1 MNFTTLM
8 VVILG
13 ISILVFG
20 AEQNTSTAPTDENR
34 TTASPGSPTNKTSEV
49 SSTTTTTTTTTS
61 PSTDTPD
68 CGSLKNISNGKL
80 TRHNVT
86 TVGGVATL
94 VCNEGYNITGD
105 GTISCMANGSW
116 SPSPTCKIKDCG
128 SLKNISNGKLT
139 RPNVTTVGGVATLVC
154 NEGYNITGDGTIS
167 CMANGSWSPSP
178 TCKIKDCG
186 VFPHKDNIN
195 VSYPEGSSYQAN
207 ATVTCVP
214 GYEINNT
221 GGEKTQYVTC
231 LNDGNWSI
239 PKGCVKKD
247 CGVIPHKDNINVSYP
262 EGSSYQANATVT
274 CVPGYKIN
282 NTGGEETQY
291 VTCLNDGNWS
301 IPKGCV
307 KKDCGVIPH
316 KDNINVSYPEGSSY
330 QANATVTCVPGYK
343 INNTG
348 GEETQYVTCLN
359 DGNWSIPKGCVK
371 KDCDDIPHKD
381 NINVS
386 YPEGSSYQANATV
399 TCVPGYEI
407 NNTGG
412 EETQY
417 VTCLNDGNWSI
428 PKGCVKKEI
437 QFNESCTPV
446 DGLNLCITDNA
457 VCRKEEDRGYTCVC
471 KETAPYFYNNA
482 CIAGLNIT
490 VTGINCFV
498 SGNQVLGPASN
509 SIMIACTSPSIS
521 EDTFDGYNV
530 RIVNSTRQWSF
541 VRKENTNNILDNLK
555 AGEIYHIEIF
565 PSKDSIPSIERKTIE
580 GVTRPTSEANWS
592 LRSIDTSWFLFENND
607 TSADPLKTYSVE
619 LNTTDINFSTNC
631 SSKTEREETTICSI
645 LQNESYLNISKLI
658 SGSSY
663 EIQIFSQIKFN
674 GIDIKSNTPQFF
686 VNYTVPELPDVINIP
701 LGNITHDSFIVSF
714 ESNGNN
720 RFTYWSVVVINSE
733 TGKWVAEDTRPSDVK
748 ALQIST
754 NITSST
760 FYVVQVQTHVP
771 MQSSDL
777 FNTTF
782 NTRPRR
788 PNSGVLVK
796 ANVTEREITLY
807 IKESEEE
814 RFDYYSLIITST
826 DKALFSLTGPSNVS
840 CEQIGNNCTFPRTAN
855 FSTEVTVKK
864 LNSGKFYSI
873 HLYSIFNGLP
883 SLESQDLSSYTVPAL
898 PHFIV
903 ENISSNGFF
912 VGFNETQTNF
922 LWWNIIGIEET
933 SNKVPRSSLSYKFEN
948 LLSGHQYD
956 LEIYTEVDGFISLKN
971 YTETVFTLPSTPSL
985 LEFPIEYVKENSFK
999 ANITVPN
1006 TRFDNL
1012 SIKVCEDL
1020 EPSTCYTR
1028 EVNNTYFNGHD
1039 SVTKLLSF
1047 ENLSSAT
1054 NYSVTAKTGLAN
1066 GVNSVTSFVYY
1077 MNTAPVP
1084 PRVHLEYVEETLIE
1098 LNVTGNTE
1106 LKIDKYC
1113 IQLNTSNCYKIDVDT
1128 PGTIIISNL
1137 QAGQNYSL
1145 KVYTVWN
1152 DIESERFKEIET
1164 YTKPNPVKADEI
1176 DVDVVTNSTLSVVWN
1191 KPPAY
1196 THGYELQWNCES
1208 PNIGTNMENDQAQN
1222 VKLLSATVS
1231 NLDPG
1236 TFCNVTITA
1245 YIINYDNATLQ
1256 AMGVF
1261 KVILNST
1268 LEEAPGIP
1276 ESIENTDLTSR
1287 TSTIELQEP
1296 NKRNGILRRYDI
1308 WVLNN
1313 ETETCEQLMTYKCTD
1328 CDGSSPNASNSVP
1341 NTCIKSHSEM
1351 FSKRDATLSW
1361 KIQQLHPF
1369 RDYSAHVVVY
1379 TTKPGGVS
1387 AITFETH
1394 EDVPGKPVGLN
1405 ASTTHDSYSLQ
1416 WSPPEERNG
1425 IVLNYTVKAA
1435 YYEHACGGFGPLQVE
1450 RYGVELDPKT
1460 KFTQNGL
1467 HAYWQY
1473 NLTVEAT
1480 NAIATGKPSEFISV
1494 RTKETNP
1501 GSVQQLNY
1509 QDVSSKSVGV
1519 SWTKPC
1525 FANGI
1530 LTGYSVNITKLLSQG
1545 QEENSYTKSYK
1556 IDVANDSTSIY
1567 DLLPYRSYK
1576 VEVYA
1581 LNSAGDGELSNVSFR
1596 TKIDYPDK
1604 PIKVSTKNK
1613 TSSSLLIEWE
1623 KAVHF
1628 NGPTK
1633 YIVHINDSV
1642 NGSIRIQSCK
1652 TSVSNWTDTLATD
1665 CNVPGLDAYWEYDI
1679 VVDAITFEEGFGE
1692 LIESSE
1698 RKTFRTA
1705 DAVPGP
1711 VAQFDVTP
1719 EQNVLEERNFH
1730 IDWKKPIARDLNGVL
1745 TGFVIHYQSEK
1756 IEVRVGPNTTS
1767 KTLYRNVIGSYNV
1780 SIQARTSVGPGAAV
1794 HKEITVNPGAPIKV
1808 DESKNPL
1815 MLKASVSV
1823 DDDEKQIAVT
1833 LPLAEFLCNRTNGP
1847 PTMWGIVVAEADEA
1861 ATDTAFAGKRND
1873 FQKKIDDIY
1882 KTWFQVDGLNNIP
1895 PYIVTKPNWK
1905 PPCSNKN
1912 RRKRSATDDSNIY
1925 VIGNDV
1931 CHGSSTTKEYC
1942 NGPLPDGRSF
1952 KVKSFVCTDYGCS
1965 ESVYSQPIE
1974 TEPNMT
1980 AAFVG
1985 GAVSAVVVLVLVVLV
2000 IFFMR
2005 RRQAACFKKD
2015 TESISHTSS
2024 DQFGEM
2030 GTMQTREKP
2039 VAVYKPG
2046 PVKLTEFPDFVEKMH
2061 KDSDLLFADAYK
2073 AIKEK
2078 SPKHPCTVAESQ
2090 NCRAK
2095 NRYTNILS
2103 FDHSRVKLR
2112 PSDDVDGSDFINA
2125 NYIPGYTS
2133 PREYIATQGPMLAT
2147 FDDFWRMVWEQ
2158 NVDTIVMLTKLV
2170 EKGRIKCDKYWPDV
2184 NEPVYYGDLVVS
2196 VTSESNLSDYTLR
2209 IFEIKMKGERRSV
2222 RQFAY
2227 LKWPDMGC
2235 PEDPEMLLEFV
2246 KSVKEHNKR
2255 PGGAQ
2260 NAGPM
2265 IVHCSAGVGRT
2276 GTFIVVDHVLQHIR
2290 DHDEVDVYKLVLD
2303 MRNHRCN
2310 MVQTEDQFIY
2320 IHECLKAFITTDE
2333 DEEEEEP
2340 EDEHLYEN
2348 TRMGED
2354 NIYENTAYQNDSL

>member
-1 MNFTTLM
+1 AHAL
-8 VVILG
+8 IL
-13 ISILVFG
+13 
-20 AEQNTSTAPTDENR
+20 
-34 TTASPGSPTNKTSEV
+34 
-49 SSTTTTTTTTTS
+49 
-61 PSTDTPD
+61 
-68 CGSLKNISNGKL
+68 L
-80 TRHNVT
+80 T
-86 TVGGVATL
+86 
-94 VCNEGYNITGD
+94 
-105 GTISCMANGSW
+105 
-116 SPSPTCKIKDCG
+116 
-128 SLKNISNGKLT
+128 
-139 RPNVTTVGGVATLVC
+139 
-154 NEGYNITGDGTIS
+154 
-167 CMANGSWSPSP
+167 
-178 TCKIKDCG
+178 
-186 VFPHKDNIN
+186 
-195 VSYPEGSSYQAN
+195 
-207 ATVTCVP
+207 
-214 GYEINNT
+214 
-221 GGEKTQYVTC
+221 
-231 LNDGNWSI
+231 
-239 PKGCVKKD
+239 
-247 CGVIPHKDNINVSYP
+247 
-262 EGSSYQANATVT
+262 
-274 CVPGYKIN
+274 
-282 NTGGEETQY
+282 
-291 VTCLNDGNWS
+291 
-301 IPKGCV
+301 
-307 KKDCGVIPH
+307 
-316 KDNINVSYPEGSSY
+316 
-330 QANATVTCVPGYK
+330 
-343 INNTG
+343 
-348 GEETQYVTCLN
+348 
-359 DGNWSIPKGCVK
+359 
-371 KDCDDIPHKD
+371 DCDDIPHKD

-428 PKGCVKKEI
+428 PKGCVKK
-437 QFNESCTPV
+437 
-446 DGLNLCITDNA
+446 G
-457 VCRKEEDRGYTCVC
+457 
-471 KETAPYFYNNA
+471 
-482 CIAGLNIT
+482 
-490 VTGINCFV
+490 
-498 SGNQVLGPASN
+498 
-509 SIMIACTSPSIS
+509 
-521 EDTFDGYNV
+521 
-530 RIVNSTRQWSF
+530 
-541 VRKENTNNILDNLK
+541 
-555 AGEIYHIEIF
+555 
-565 PSKDSIPSIERKTIE
+565 
-580 GVTRPTSEANWS
+580 PTSEANWS
-592 LRSIDTSWFLFENND
+592 LRSIDTS
-607 TSADPLKTYSVE
+607 
-619 LNTTDINFSTNC
+619 
-631 SSKTEREETTICSI
+631 
-645 LQNESYLNISKLI
+645 
-658 SGSSY
+658 SSY

-686 VNYTVPELPDVINIP
+686 VNYTE
-701 LGNITHDSFIVSF
+701 
-714 ESNGNN
+714 
-720 RFTYWSVVVINSE
+720 
-733 TGKWVAEDTRPSDVK
+733 
-748 ALQIST
+748 
-754 NITSST
+754 
-760 FYVVQVQTHVP
+760 
-771 MQSSDL
+771 
-777 FNTTF
+777 
-782 NTRPRR
+782 
-788 PNSGVLVK
+788 
-796 ANVTEREITLY
+796 
-807 IKESEEE
+807 
-814 RFDYYSLIITST
+814 
-826 DKALFSLTGPSNVS
+826 
-840 CEQIGNNCTFPRTAN
+840 
-855 FSTEVTVKK
+855 
-864 LNSGKFYSI
+864 
-873 HLYSIFNGLP
+873 
-883 SLESQDLSSYTVPAL
+883 
-898 PHFIV
+898 
-903 ENISSNGFF
+903 
-912 VGFNETQTNF
+912 
-922 LWWNIIGIEET
+922 
-933 SNKVPRSSLSYKFEN
+933 
-948 LLSGHQYD
+948 
-956 LEIYTEVDGFISLKN
+956 
-971 YTETVFTLPSTPSL
+971 
-985 LEFPIEYVKENSFK
+985 
-999 ANITVPN
+999 
-1006 TRFDNL
+1006 
-1012 SIKVCEDL
+1012 
-1020 EPSTCYTR
+1020 
-1028 EVNNTYFNGHD
+1028 
-1039 SVTKLLSF
+1039 
-1047 ENLSSAT
+1047 
-1054 NYSVTAKTGLAN
+1054 
-1066 GVNSVTSFVYY
+1066 
-1077 MNTAPVP
+1077 
-1084 PRVHLEYVEETLIE
+1084 
-1098 LNVTGNTE
+1098 
-1106 LKIDKYC
+1106 
-1113 IQLNTSNCYKIDVDT
+1113 
-1128 PGTIIISNL
+1128 
-1137 QAGQNYSL
+1137 
-1145 KVYTVWN
+1145 
-1152 DIESERFKEIET
+1152 
-1164 YTKPNPVKADEI
+1164 PNPVKADEI

-1581 LNSAGDGELSNVSFR
+1581 LNSAD
-1596 TKIDYPDK
+1596 PDK

-1705 DAVPGP
+1705 DA
-1711 VAQFDVTP
+1711 
-1719 EQNVLEERNFH
+1719 
-1730 IDWKKPIARDLNGVL
+1730 
-1745 TGFVIHYQSEK
+1745 
-1756 IEVRVGPNTTS
+1756 
-1767 KTLYRNVIGSYNV
+1767 
-1780 SIQARTSVGPGAAV
+1780 
-1794 HKEITVNPGAPIKV
+1794 APIKV

-1882 KTWFQVDGLNNIP
+1882 KTWFQ
-1895 PYIVTKPNWK
+1895 
-1905 PPCSNKN
+1905 
-1912 RRKRSATDDSNIY
+1912 R
-1925 VIGNDV
+1925 IG
-1931 CHGSSTTKEYC
+1931 
-1942 NGPLPDGRSF
+1942 
-1952 KVKSFVCTDYGCS
+1952 
-1965 ESVYSQPIE
+1965 ESVLQQMIRTYMSLE
-1974 TEPNMT
+1974 MT
-1980 AAFVG
+1980 CV
-1985 GAVSAVVVLVLVVLV
+1985 
-2000 IFFMR
+2000 M
-2005 RRQAACFKKD
+2005 
-2015 TESISHTSS
+2015 
-2024 DQFGEM
+2024 
-2030 GTMQTREKP
+2030 
-2039 VAVYKPG
+2039 
-2046 PVKLTEFPDFVEKMH
+2046 
-2061 KDSDLLFADAYK
+2061 
-2073 AIKEK
+2073 
-2078 SPKHPCTVAESQ
+2078 
-2090 NCRAK
+2090 
-2095 NRYTNILS
+2095 
-2103 FDHSRVKLR
+2103 
-2112 PSDDVDGSDFINA
+2112 
-2125 NYIPGYTS
+2125 GYTS